1 MAIIALKAWY
11 LERYQPL
18 KEVVQRPPDLRL
30 NRNSLLKS
38 GLRADFLDASLTV
51 QAASWFERYLS
62 GETVQFYIEGSG
74 NYAIANLD
82 LVSQEIYFTKQ
93 DQAATLEPVIFL
105 AGQTVKTIA
114 NEAIQAVLSQTLSE
128 LNQRSSTE
136 IRWQASPRFDH
147 DPLRLTDSQLR
158 PIRKCLLLIVDVT
171 AIAQRSA
178 GDVDSLPHG
187 LPDPL
192 VCAALGY
199 GLHCKK
205 PGQIILLQHQ
215 SADNAAPMAF
225 DVANHHQ
232 LNFRDKTELSQ
243 TLPQIITTALQ
254 PFNLL
259 R

>member
-38 GLRADFLDASLTV
+38 GLRADFLDDSVTV
-51 QAASWFERYLS
+51 QGASWFERYLA

-74 NYAIANLD
+74 SYSIANLD
-82 LVSQEIYFTKQ
+82 LVSQEIYFTKEESSASL
-93 DQAATLEPVIFL
+93 DPVILL
-105 AGQTVKTIA
+105 AGQTQMAIA
-114 NEAIQAVLSQTLSE
+114 TEAIQDALTDTLRD
-128 LNQRSSTE
+128 LNQRSHTE
-136 IRWQASPRFDH
+136 IRWQPLPRFEA

-158 PIRKCLLLIVDVT
+158 PIRKCLLLLADVT
-171 AIAQRSA
+171 AIASSDFVSPPQ
-178 GDVDSLPHG
+178 G

-192 VCAALGY
+192 VCAELGY

-205 PGQIILLQHQ
+205 PGQIILLEYQRP
-215 SADNAAPMAF
+215 DGGGGRAF
-225 DVANHHQ
+225 DVANHH
-232 LNFRDKTELSQ
+232 LLPFRDAAELQ
-243 TLPQIITTALQ
+243 KTLPQILTTALQ

>member
-38 GLRADFLDASLTV
+38 GLRADFLDDSLTV
-51 QAASWFERYLS
+51 QGATWFERYLA

-74 NYAIANLD
+74 SYTIANLD

-93 DQAATLEPVIFL
+93 DNFTSLDPVILL
-105 AGQTVKTIA
+105 ASQTHVPA
-114 NEAIQAVLSQTLSE
+114 AHDAIQSVLTQTLGE
-128 LNQRSSTE
+128 LNQRAHTE
-136 IRWQASPRFDH
+136 IRWQPLPRFADA
-147 DPLRLTDSQLR
+147 PLRLTDSQLR
-158 PIRKCLLLIVDVT
+158 PIRKCLLLLVDVT
-171 AIAQRSA
+171 TIAATPTQTLA
-178 GDVDSLPHG
+178 
-187 LPDPL
+187 DPL
-192 VCAALGY
+192 VCAELGY

-215 SADNAAPMAF
+215 PTADPTPLAF

-232 LNFRDKTELSQ
+232 LIFQDETDLRQ
-243 TLPQIITTALQ
+243 TLPPIITTALQ

>member
-38 GLRADFLDASLTV
+38 GLRADFLDESLTV
-51 QAASWFERYLS
+51 QGSPWFERYLA
-62 GETVQFYIEGSG
+62 GETVSFYIEGSG
-74 NYAIANLD
+74 SYTIANLD

-93 DQAATLEPVIFL
+93 ESLASLEPVILL
-105 AGQTVKTIA
+105 AGQTA
-114 NEAIQAVLSQTLSE
+114 QPLAQEAIEAVLTQTVAD
-128 LNQRSSTE
+128 LNQRTTTA
-136 IRWQASPRFDH
+136 IRWQALPRFEKA
-147 DPLRLTDSQLR
+147 PLRLTDSQLR
-158 PIRKCLLLIVDVT
+158 PIRKCLLLLVDGT
-171 AIAQRSA
+171 AIAPGPTQS
-178 GDVDSLPHG
+178 

-192 VCAALGY
+192 VCAELGY

-215 SADNAAPMAF
+215 PSNGPGPMAF

-232 LNFRDKTELSQ
+232 LNFRDQDELQQ

>member
-38 GLRADFLDASLTV
+38 GLRADFLDDSLTV
-51 QAASWFERYLS
+51 QGATWFERYLV
-62 GETVQFYIEGSG
+62 GEAVQFYIEGSG
-74 NYAIANLD
+74 SYTIANLD

-93 DQAATLEPVIFL
+93 DNFTSLDPVILL
-105 AGQTVKTIA
+105 AGQTHVPA
-114 NEAIQAVLSQTLSE
+114 AHDAIQAVLTQTLRE
-128 LNQRSSTE
+128 LNQRAHTE
-136 IRWQASPRFDH
+136 IRWQPLPRFEN

-158 PIRKCLLLIVDVT
+158 PIRKCLLLLVDVT
-171 AIAQRSA
+171 AIAATPTQTLA
-178 GDVDSLPHG
+178 
-187 LPDPL
+187 DPL
-192 VCAALGY
+192 VCAELGY

-215 SADNAAPMAF
+215 PTAEIAPLAF

-232 LNFRDKTELSQ
+232 LTFQAETDLAQ
-243 TLPQIITTALQ
+243 TLPPIITTALQ

>member
-1 MAIIALKAWY
+1 
-11 LERYQPL
+11 
-18 KEVVQRPPDLRL
+18 
-30 NRNSLLKS
+30 
-38 GLRADFLDASLTV
+38 
-51 QAASWFERYLS
+51 
-62 GETVQFYIEGSG
+62 VQFYIEGSG

-93 DQAATLEPVIFL
+93 DQAATLEPVILL
-105 AGQTVKTIA
+105 AGQTVQTIA
-114 NEAIQAVLSQTLSE
+114 NEAIQAVLTQTLSE
-128 LNQRSSTE
+128 LNQRSPTE
-136 IRWQASPRFDH
+136 IRWQALPRYADH
-147 DPLRLTDSQLR
+147 PLRLTDSQLR

-171 AIAQRSA
+171 AIVST
-178 GDVDSLPHG
+178 PT

-192 VCAALGY
+192 VCAELGY

-205 PGQIILLQHQ
+205 PGQIILLQHH
-215 SADNAAPMAF
+215 SADSAAPMAF

-232 LNFRDKTELSQ
+232 LNFRDEIELGQ

>member
-38 GLRADFLDASLTV
+38 GLRADFLDESLTV
-51 QAASWFERYLS
+51 QSASWFERYLA

-74 NYAIANLD
+74 CYAIANLD

-93 DQAATLEPVIFL
+93 DNAATLDPVILL
-105 AGQTVKTIA
+105 AGQTQQVVA
-114 NEAIQAVLSQTLSE
+114 NDAIQAVLTQTLGE

-136 IRWQASPRFDH
+136 IRWQALPRFDH
-147 DPLRLTDSQLR
+147 DSLRLTDSQLR
-158 PIRKCLLLIVDVT
+158 PIRRCLLLIVDVT
-171 AIAQRSA
+171 AIAINNHLSSPQ
-178 GDVDSLPHG
+178 G

-192 VCAALGY
+192 VCAELGY

-215 SADNAAPMAF
+215 PSDSVAPMAF

-232 LNFRDKTELSQ
+232 LNFRDEAELNQ